1 VAIDQ
6 DVLVVGGGLA
16 GMTAALCAART
27 GARTRLVSDGASTLR
42 HASGLVDVL
51 GYTPEGE
58 GPLADPFDALAG
70 LPDTHPY
77 RRAGRE
83 AVESG
88 LALFD
93 EVVGD
98 AYRGGHTRANALV
111 PTGGGA
117 VKPTARYPAG
127 VAPGLAGDGRD
138 TLLVGLAELPAFDA
152 ELAAA
157 HLDEVL
163 PGEIRGVTVQF
174 PVDLEPDATVTRFA
188 HLLDRNAPVE
198 GDDHTAPVDTD
209 LRTVLAEQIAPHMSG
224 ESRVGLP
231 AVLGC
236 DRHAEVRAAIGR
248 ALPVDVF
255 EVPLGPPS
263 VPGLRLDGLFSA
275 AVDRAGVLVE
285 TGNPVVGFEAAEGH
299 IERVLVDH
307 SGTDVP
313 YTASQYVLATGGLVG
328 QGITTDRERVRE
340 PLFDCH
346 VAHPPDRYDWFED
359 EAFGAHRFARF
370 GVEPD
375 GELRPLAADGD
386 PEFANLRAAGAV
398 LGNYDFAAEKSGG
411 GVSLATGFRAG
422 RLAGEYA

>member
-16 GMTAALCAART
+16 GMTAAIRAARA
-27 GARTRLVSDGASTLR
+27 GARTRLVSRGASTLR
-42 HASGLVDVL
+42 HASGLIDVL

-58 GPLADPFDALAG
+58 GPLVDPFDALAG

-77 RRAGRE
+77 RRAGPE
-83 AVESG
+83 AIEAG

-93 EVVGD
+93 DIVGD
-98 AYRGGHTRANALV
+98 AYRGGHTRVNALV

-117 VKPTARYPAG
+117 VKPTARYPVS

-138 TLLVGLAELPAFDA
+138 ALLVGLAELPAFDA

-157 HLDEVL
+157 HLDEAV
-163 PGEIRGVTVQF
+163 PGGVRGVTVQF
-174 PVDLEPDATVTRFA
+174 PADLVPDATVTRFA
-188 HLLDRNAPVE
+188 RLLDRNAVPD
-198 GDDHTAPVDTD
+198 GSDD
-209 LRTVLAEQIAPHMSG
+209 LRRVLAERIAPHLSG

-231 AVLGC
+231 AVLGR
-236 DRHAEVRAAIGR
+236 DHPAEVRAAIER
-248 ALPVDVF
+248 TLSVDVF
-255 EVPLGPPS
+255 EIPLGPPS

-285 TGNPVVGFEAAEGH
+285 TGNPVVGFDAAEGH

-346 VAHPPDRYDWFED
+346 VAHPPDRYDWFDD